1 VLTDNSFKPL
11 SRISLERG
19 REGMM
24 AQAQPFLYYPAGL
37 IRGVLASLGIVATV
51 QAESGAL
58 PGATFQIRTIS
69 RP

>member
-1 VLTDNSFKPL
+1 
-11 SRISLERG
+11 
-19 REGMM
+19 M
-24 AQAQPFLYYPAGL
+24 AQAQPFLYFPAGL
-37 IRGVLASLGIVATV
+37 IRGVLASLGILVATV